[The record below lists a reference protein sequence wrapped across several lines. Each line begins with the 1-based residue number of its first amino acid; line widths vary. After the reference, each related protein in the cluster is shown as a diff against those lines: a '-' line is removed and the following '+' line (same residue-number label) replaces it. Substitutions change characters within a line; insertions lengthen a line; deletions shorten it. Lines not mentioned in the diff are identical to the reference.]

1 MEPEMKESKKILV
14 AEDNPKDAELMFL
27 ALKGYN
33 LDIVHVSDGAEVL
46 DYLYCDG
53 KFKDREHE
61 NPVVIF
67 LDLKMPKMDG
77 IEVIRQIKT
86 DENLKNIPI
95 VMVTSSREEKD
106 LVESYS
112 LGVNAY
118 VVKPVNFE
126 KFIETIK
133 QIGIFWA
140 LINEP
145 PL

>member
-1 MEPEMKESKKILV
+1 MKESKKILV

-46 DYLYCDG
+46 DYLYSEG
-53 KFKDREHE
+53 KFKDRQHE
-61 NPVVIF
+61 NPIVIF

-77 IEVIRQIKT
+77 LEVVKQIKT
-86 DENLKNIPI
+86 DENMKNIPV

-106 LVESYS
+106 LVESYG

-118 VVKPVNFE
+118 VVKPVDFDE
-126 KFIETIK
+126 FIETIK
-133 QIGIFWA
+133 QLGIFWT
-140 LINEP
+140 LINEAP
-145 PL
+145 I